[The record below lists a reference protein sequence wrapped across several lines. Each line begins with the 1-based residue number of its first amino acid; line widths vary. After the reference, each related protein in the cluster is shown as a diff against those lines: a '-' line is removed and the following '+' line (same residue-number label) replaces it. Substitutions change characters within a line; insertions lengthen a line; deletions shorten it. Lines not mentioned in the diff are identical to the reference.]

1 MGEMPPNWRTLS
13 IDNWNEF
20 LRRHSPLQ
28 TDENNNDVEIIN
40 EAEKPKEPELIEIVL
55 GEKRTPSNAL
65 DWLKIISF
73 VKHDDELLV
82 SPDKGRLRANIFELN
97 DNLELPAEYLGA
109 HAAEFIT
116 HAQAHYMQGEWAPPI
131 STKLVVSL
139 YERFDLLDL
148 DLTKQVGWDT
158 FWQSIAEKIKERKI
172 ANNATD
178 IESEIAL
185 RKKQVT
191 AAYRSAVINRTHF
204 VEDDIVEEE
213 ENDEE
218 ISLCDSR
225 VKEYFHNI
233 NCYRISE
240 NAKVCYEKIREKYAK
255 ELHQNA
261 IKTMMFVKSK
271 LIAGG
276 SLQKAVSFLE
286 SEVTR
291 LESLSAYQFLAAEE
305 AIKLVAPIAELKRD
319 YEEIIYLVEMHLKS
333 IASQFIPSFD
343 QDSNVRVLNLILQ
356 ASDAIANSPAFERR
370 SEVGKITLYKF
381 MNSPEAITSCYQVAL
396 NARVEYFCQF
406 LPFELDKLKDDNKY
420 GIQWIRYPRAR
431 REVLAKL
438 YHEVLTN
445 KIKYPSPPIY
455 QRMLGV
461 KITSAQ
467 RRALLDLQELYFQA
481 YQEDM
486 LVSDLDGAE
495 KLLYAVEDDIMFD
508 KLPKH
513 EITSEPCDYF
523 QARAKILV
531 DIIEKKKHGNGESQE
546 PSLFSIE
553 MPPEYDVTNGL
564 YEELSQIIEHDS
576 PSKDNK
582 RPESKAILMEQPKT
596 LETVN
601 IPLEEL
607 LYNQFQHAKLKKRI
621 EAIEDPN
628 ERMVEINHLFEH
640 IVCPDNLHR
649 KYKSLGRLFQHKFN
663 TTQKSAIAILQDC
676 YICAVNDAWKAKAC
690 SYENG
695 LVNGHLPST
704 LDITHKNQIFMEYM
718 RNARKSKLIN
728 CDVQSG
734 RVEQLHYKIHRMVEA
749 LNNIPEKSVL
759 YREG

>member
-1 MGEMPPNWRTLS
+1 MPPNWRTLS
-13 IDNWNEF
+13 IENWNEF
-20 LRRHSPLQ
+20 LRHHSPGQ
-28 TDENNNDVEIIN
+28 TDANSYG
-40 EAEKPKEPELIEIVL
+40 AESQDQPETPKEPELIEIVL
-55 GEKRTPSNAL
+55 GEKRTPNNAL
-65 DWLKIISF
+65 DWLKIVSF
-73 VKHDDELLV
+73 VTRDDNLLV
-82 SPDKGRLRANIFELN
+82 SPDSGRLRENIFELN
-97 DNLELPAEYLGA
+97 ENLELPADYLGI

-116 HAQAHYMQGEWAPPI
+116 HAEAHYRQGEWAPPI
-131 STKLVVSL
+131 TAKLVINL

-148 DLTKQVGWDT
+148 DLTQQPGWET
-158 FWQSIAEKIKERKI
+158 FWEMVVEKLKEQKI
-172 ANNATD
+172 ANKALD
-178 IESEIAL
+178 VEAEIAL
-185 RKKQVT
+185 RKKQIT
-191 AAYRSAVINRTHF
+191 AAYRAAVINRTHF
-204 VEDDIVEEE
+204 VEDDTVEEE
-213 ENDEE
+213 DNDEE
-218 ISLCDSR
+218 ITLCDSR
-225 VKEYFHNI
+225 VKEYFHSI
-233 NCYRISE
+233 NRYRISE
-240 NAKVCYEKIREKYAK
+240 NAKVCFEKIREKYAK

-291 LESLSAYQFLAAEE
+291 LESLSAYNFLATEE
-305 AIKLVAPIAELKRD
+305 SIKLVAPIVELKRD
-319 YEEIIYLVEMHLKS
+319 YEEIIYLVDMHLKA

-396 NARVEYFCQF
+396 AARVEYFSQF
-406 LPFELDKLKDDNKY
+406 LPFDLDKLKEDKKY

-438 YHEVLTN
+438 YQEVMTN

-455 QRMLGV
+455 QRLLGV

-467 RRALLDLQELYFQA
+467 RHALLDLQELYFQA

-486 LVSDLDGAE
+486 LVSDLEGAE
-495 KLLYAVEDDIMFD
+495 KLLYAVEDDIMFN

-523 QARAKILV
+523 KARAKILV
-531 DIIEKKKHGNGESQE
+531 DILEKKKQDTGELQK
-546 PSLFSIE
+546 PSLYSIE

-564 YEELSQIIEHDS
+564 YEELSQMIEHDK
-576 PSKDNK
+576 PAKDNK
-582 RPESKAILMEQPKT
+582 PSDSKGLLMDQPKT

-628 ERMVEINHLFEH
+628 ERIVEINHLFEH
-640 IVCPDNLHR
+640 IVCPDNRHR

-663 TTQKSAIAILQDC
+663 ATQKSAIAILQDC
-676 YICAVNDAWKAKAC
+676 YIQSVNEAWKAKAC
-690 SYENG
+690 SYESG
-695 LVNGHLPST
+695 LTNGHLPYS

-728 CDVQSG
+728 CDVHSG
-734 RVEQLHYKIHRMVEA
+734 RVEQLHYKIHKMVET
-749 LNNIPEKSVL
+749 LNSIPEKSLL
-759 YREG
+759 YGEG